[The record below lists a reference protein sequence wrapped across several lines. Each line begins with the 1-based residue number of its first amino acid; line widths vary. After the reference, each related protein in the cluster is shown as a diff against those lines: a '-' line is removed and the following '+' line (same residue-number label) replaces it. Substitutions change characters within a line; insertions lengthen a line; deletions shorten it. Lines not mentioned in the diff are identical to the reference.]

1 MQQDNTLPSL
11 ETTQTALDQIEEL
24 RGKIHLKGM
33 IIKKTLK
40 INSLASF
47 DKKKSNTSRSVKK
60 EIYIFKNFI
69 TERDA
74 KACYESAETR
84 KIYYERLIAK
94 LRSENKNKRVQ
105 LAKSINVSFSD

>member
-1 MQQDNTLPSL
+1 MY
-11 ETTQTALDQIEEL
+11 I
-24 RGKIHLKGM
+24 LKN
-33 IIKKTLK
+33 IT
-40 INSLASF
+40 
-47 DKKKSNTSRSVKK
+47 
-60 EIYIFKNFI
+60 

-105 LAKSINVSFSD
+105 LANSINVSAFQINYNYIIEVYWIFLRDCLSFGYYLVIDDKT

>member
-1 MQQDNTLPSL
+1 MY
-11 ETTQTALDQIEEL
+11 I
-24 RGKIHLKGM
+24 LKN
-33 IIKKTLK
+33 IT
-40 INSLASF
+40 
-47 DKKKSNTSRSVKK
+47 
-60 EIYIFKNFI
+60 

-105 LAKSINVSFSD
+105 LANSINVSAFQINYNYIIEVY

>member
-11 ETTQTALDQIEEL
+11 ETTQTAPHQIEEL

-33 IIKKTLK
+33 IMKKRLK

>member
-1 MQQDNTLPSL
+1 
-11 ETTQTALDQIEEL
+11 
-24 RGKIHLKGM
+24 M
-33 IIKKTLK
+33 IK
-40 INSLASF
+40 N
-47 DKKKSNTSRSVKK
+47 KSNTSRSVKK

-105 LAKSINVSFSD
+105 LAKSINVSFSDL

>member
-1 MQQDNTLPSL
+1 
-11 ETTQTALDQIEEL
+11 
-24 RGKIHLKGM
+24 M
-33 IIKKTLK
+33 IMKKRLK
-40 INSLASF
+40 INSLASL